1 MNRYPA
7 KPMMDQMAQHG
18 RYGDTMLV
26 HMNPVEV
33 AGIAA
38 LSPTGKLTTNPVT
51 GQPEAFLP
59 LLFGALGGALKLGTL
74 GTAALS
80 GIGTA
85 AVTGDLKRGL
95 LAGVTSGLTAGIGEA
110 FADAGSA
117 VDTVTSAADTA
128 GAADAVRGTLDLT
141 DATAQL
147 PLGDLSSIDPG
158 LIDPAGTMKGI
169 TQQLDATNQGL
180 ASIGAGPD
188 SIASQLEQTKRL
200 VASTAPVAGTPADPT
215 ISQQLFGEAENFV
228 NRGIG
233 SLGTSGQLVGAMTT
247 EGVSQQMQT
256 QQDFERQQAAMR
268 EKSEAKRRQAYD
280 DLQGA
285 YAAAQPFA
293 SPGYSPYRS
302 MMSRNTPPP
311 FVPGMQEGGVVKMFY
326 GGNVPDFSRYQEW
339 LAGPGAAYANS
350 TNEEKG
356 QAYFAWLGVNP
367 GGTGNGNNSG
377 SGDGSND
384 GTGNG
389 TDNGNTT
396 PDPISTVPSDEEVRV
411 LNIAGRG
418 DILGAEN
425 QLILEGYYN
434 RLRLANQQANEADEA
449 AEAEENRLYIP
460 EGATNSEALQAL
472 RQANLIPTDAYN
484 WLMRHYRESGTGDSQ
499 YFASEQFPGTEEW
512 LASTD
517 FNEENKNYLRQ
528 VLPLIQQGATTGIP
542 LTGGEGSVED
552 IVAFNPFSQYYGGGA
567 NPGYGGLDPVT
578 IQKNLRG
585 GVSVAP
591 PRDYMPGFEPEFRY
605 FQEDPNRLDIPNRAF
620 RPTARRYFNYGDD
633 YFDPIM
639 DEQEYLTQLQEYYT
653 KLGGYG
659 PDAVVYPEETASD
672 DDDADNIGD
681 GVDDQTPPG
690 NTDSVSRAFVNTLYQ
705 ELFGRDAR
713 DAGYEYWAD
722 QVARGK
728 VSSEDLRAAL
738 IHSAMTGHPED
749 HPDRM
754 YLTNYLYGDQDDDST
769 ADDDAVLTRAALD
782 ALYQELFGRDARDP
796 GYQYWLG
803 QVESGAVSMDRLR
816 DTLIHSAMTGHPE
829 DHPDRIYLT
838 RVLYGDQDEGDDVV
852 IDDDDDDVPDAVTPG
867 NGDDTT
873 TTDDTPT
880 YGAYGNPLAAYSS
893 AERDDYIYRMLD
905 VSGMGGNYTPED
917 GGTLSGQEQA
927 AQRERARL
935 VVRDMFNRYLGR
947 EPDQGALDYYSN
959 QILRGNSPRVSA
971 RNFDRVVGEIMNS
984 AEGQAYAAAVQAG
997 TANIPERTAPGGNY
1011 TYTDIDAWMAGEPAS
1026 MLPELDATPDA
1037 EGYYSAANARD
1048 VDPFL
1053 WSNRT
1058 SFYGEE
1064 VRADSRGE
1072 VSSEEFNNALTNQ
1085 AGRYGGRMI
1094 FDPETGTIYEGIT
1107 DEMSEADQNAFMRGL
1122 ERAEERGAVP
1132 IGVDP
1137 KLLSPAQR
1145 MRAEAMYGS
1154 GNTVT
1159 RIGNTRYLVDENG
1172 NVVTYEVRDINYTS
1186 TPSFGTRSGGRTQ
1199 LPVLKADPPRDLT
1212 RSGLDRLYQE
1222 LFGRNA
1228 KDAGYEYWA
1237 SSVESGAVSMDKL
1250 KDTLINAAMSHP
1262 DDHPDKVNLMKYLS
1276 GGRSRAMSAGGT
1288 VPLRTSMGDTEVSS
1302 GGIAN
1307 VPTECTASMPSE
1319 QEFSMVA
1326 AAVLGRVENPDVIVD
1341 MFVEKYGPEMFQR
1354 VREYVLQNV
1363 APNAQTEGMIRGK
1376 GSGMDDKVPGMIGDQ
1391 QPVAVSPGEFI
1402 VPADVVSGL
1411 GDGSSDAGA
1420 KELDKMMDRV
1430 RMARGGTTK
1439 QAPSIDAGK
1448 MMPA

>member
-7 KPMMDQMAQHG
+7 KPIMDQMAQHG

-85 AVTGDLKRGL
+85 AITGDLKRGL
-95 LAGVTSGLTAGIGEA
+95 LAGVTSGLTSGIGEA

-117 VDTVTSAADTA
+117 ADAVTSAADTA

-147 PLGDLSSIDPG
+147 PLGDLSGIDSS
-158 LIDPAGTMKGI
+158 LIDPAGTMQGV
-169 TQQLDATNQGL
+169 TQQLGATNQGL
-180 ASIGAGPD
+180 ATIGAGPD
-188 SIASQLEQTKRL
+188 SIASQLEQTSRA
-200 VASTAPVAGTPADPT
+200 VASTAPVAATPADPT
-215 ISQQLFGEAENFV
+215 ISQQLFGGAEDFV

-247 EGVSQQMQT
+247 EGVSQQMQA
-256 QQDFERQQAAMR
+256 QQDFERQQRAMR
-268 EKSEAKRRQAYD
+268 EESEAKRRQAYD

-293 SPGYSPYRS
+293 EPGYSPYRS
-302 MMSRNTPPP
+302 MMSRNTPAP
-311 FVPGMQEGGVVKMFY
+311 MYAAQGGVVRMAE
-326 GGNVPDFSRYQEW
+326 GGETEQNGTPAYDPAA
-339 LAGPGAAYANS
+339 LAAYLAQLQQLGFSGINFDFM
-350 TNEEKG
+350 G
-356 QAYFAWLGVNP
+356 QNINLADYDPNA
-367 GGTGNGNNSG
+367 SG
-377 SGDGSND
+377 SSED
-384 GTGNG
+384 GTTGGPSVDPN
-389 TDNGNTT
+389 DYIVT
-396 PDPISTVPSDEEVRV
+396 PTEEEAEALR
-411 LNIAGRG
+411 IAGRG
-418 DILGAEN
+418 DILGAGR
-425 QLILEGYYN
+425 QLALEKYYERLNAAN
-434 RLRLANQQANEADEA
+434 RAYMDATTAAGQAANPQAAINQQ
-449 AEAEENRLYIP
+449 L
-460 EGATNSEALQAL
+460 ALA
-472 RQANLIPTDAYN
+472 
-484 WLMRHYRESGTGDSQ
+484 GV
-499 YFASEQFPGTEEW
+499 PGF
-512 LASTD
+512 S
-517 FNEENKNYLRQ
+517 
-528 VLPLIQQGATTGIP
+528 VM
-542 LTGGEGSVED
+542 GGVT
-552 IVAFNPFSQYYGGGA
+552 Q
-567 NPGYGGLDPVT
+567 PGYGGLDPVT

-585 GVSVAP
+585 GISVAP
-591 PRDYMPGFEPEFRY
+591 PKDYMPGFEPEFDY
-605 FQEDPNRLDIPNRAF
+605 FQEDPSRILTPDRSY
-620 RPTARRYFNYGDD
+620 RPTARRFFNYGEG
-633 YFDPIM
+633 YFDPLM
-639 DEQEYLTQLQEYYT
+639 EEEAYLEQLSDYYQ
-653 KLGGYG
+653 KLGDYK
-659 PDAVVYPEETASD
+659 PPEVTYSEETASVD
-672 DDDADNIGD
+672 DDDDNIGD
-681 GVDDQTPPG
+681 GVDEQTPTG
-690 NTDSVSRAFVNTLYQ
+690 NTDSVSRAFVNMLYQ
-705 ELFGRDAR
+705 ELFGRDAK
-713 DAGYEYWAD
+713 DAGYEYWANE
-722 QVARGK
+722 VARGN
-728 VSSEDLRAAL
+728 VSSDKLRDAL
-738 IHSAMTGHPED
+738 IYSAMNGHPED
-749 HPDRM
+749 HPDRV
-754 YLTNYLYGDQDDDST
+754 YLTNYLYGDQGGGEETS
-769 ADDDAVLTRAALD
+769 ALTRSTLD
-782 ALYQELFGRDARDP
+782 GLYQELFGRDARDP

-803 QVESGAVSMDRLR
+803 QVESGAVSLDGLR
-816 DTLIHSAMTGHPE
+816 DTLIHSAMTHPD
-829 DHPDRIYLT
+829 DHPDKMHLVNYLF
-838 RVLYGDQDEGDDVV
+838 GGDEGDDV
-852 IDDDDDDVPDAVTPG
+852 DDDDPSEQTPPTQDPPVVE
-867 NGDDTT
+867 NGDDGTTDGGDTT
-873 TTDDTPT
+873 TTDDGPAQTPT

-927 AQRERARL
+927 AQRERAGL

-947 EPDQGALDYYSN
+947 EPEQDALDYYSN

-971 RNFDRVVGEIMNS
+971 RNFDRVVREIMNS
-984 AEGQAYAAAVQAG
+984 PEGQAYAAAVQAG
-997 TANIPERTAPGGNY
+997 TANIPDRTRPGGNY
-1011 TYTDIDAWMAGEPAS
+1011 TYTDIDAWMAGNPAS
-1026 MLPELDATPDA
+1026 KLPDLDPTPDA
-1037 EGYYSAANARD
+1037 EGYYSAADARD

-1053 WSNRT
+1053 WSNRA
-1058 SFYGEE
+1058 SFYGVD
-1064 VRADSRGE
+1064 VRADSKGE
-1072 VSSEEFNNALTNQ
+1072 VSSEEFNDALASQ

-1107 DEMSEADQNAFMRGL
+1107 DDMSEAEQNAFMRGL

-1137 KLLSPAQR
+1137 KLLSPTQR

-1159 RIGNTRYLVDENG
+1159 RIGNTKYLVDDNG
-1172 NVVTYEVRDINYTS
+1172 NVITYEVRDINYGN
-1186 TPSFGTRSGGRTQ
+1186 TPSFGPG
-1199 LPVLKADPPRDLT
+1199 
-1212 RSGLDRLYQE
+1212 
-1222 LFGRNA
+1222 
-1228 KDAGYEYWA
+1228 A
-1237 SSVESGAVSMDKL
+1237 SM
-1250 KDTLINAAMSHP
+1250 N
-1262 DDHPDKVNLMKYLS
+1262 
-1276 GGRSRAMSAGGT
+1276 AGGT
-1288 VPLRTSMGDTEVSS
+1288 VPLRTSMGDTEVSA

-1307 VPTECTASMPSE
+1307 VPTEFTASMPSE

-1326 AAVLGRVENPDVIVD
+1326 AAVLGRVENPDAIVD
-1341 MFVEKYGPEMFQR
+1341 MFVKKYGPEMFRR

-1363 APNAQTEGMIRGK
+1363 APNAQTEGMIRGQ